1 MKSLRCRVPTVRRA
15 GASVLLIVAAAALAG
30 PSMGSRWR
38 LEAAACKDVPLRVTL
53 FNTAVVD
60 QGTGAVVTTAIQSD
74 GLGEYVNGIAGLIS
88 IKICGGTNDAV
99 VNVTS
104 SKRAFTFGFPAPI
117 PGSVIETVP
126 SWVPGRQKVRGWIN
140 VRNITFS
147 KLPFTTR
154 MGATFTASDR
164 ATRMHR
170 LVVLDDDAGDHH
182 AYTRFAALAPYTRLD
197 RRQGMW
203 RTALNLETHHKP
215 GALHHAIEP
224 LARRGIDMV
233 QLVSRPI
240 PERPFDYRFDCV
252 LGGHPLDEEVSAA
265 LREMTAETARLR
277 VFGSY
282 RADREEGWETVAA

>member
-1 MKSLRCRVPTVRRA
+1 MESIRCRVPTVRRA
-15 GASVLLIVAAAALAG
+15 TALVLFIVGAAVFVG
-30 PSMGSRWR
+30 PSLGNRWR
-38 LEAAACKDVPLRVTL
+38 LQAAACKDVPLRVTL

-126 SWVPGRQKVRGWIN
+126 SWVPGQQKVRGWIN

-164 ATRMHR
+164 ATHR
-170 LVVLDDDAGDHH
+170 LGFMPVDADAPDLHTGSLDPSLDNTPYPTSPAMVYPSYPDVCGSGNMP
-182 AYTRFAALAPYTRLD
+182 TWLVRGTTMNSQGQMQVAALHKMPNRGPQIHEGQYSMPFELRIEALQCFPY
-197 RRQGMW
+197 
-203 RTALNLETHHKP
+203 
-215 GALHHAIEP
+215 
-224 LARRGIDMV
+224 
-233 QLVSRPI
+233 
-240 PERPFDYRFDCV
+240 
-252 LGGHPLDEEVSAA
+252 
-265 LREMTAETARLR
+265 
-277 VFGSY
+277 
-282 RADREEGWETVAA
+282 